1 MDLIK
6 RIERLEKQNRILR
19 FFCGMTAVAV
29 ICLAA
34 MGATSLNQV
43 SFQKV
48 IKAQKFELI
57 DGTGKTRGEMSVNN
71 LGPYVHLEDRANGIL
86 ASMGIANGVP
96 HLTLKRAG
104 QTRSFT
110 R

>member
-1 MDLIK
+1 
-6 RIERLEKQNRILR
+6 
-19 FFCGMTAVAV
+19 MTMVAV

-43 SFQKV
+43 AFQKV

-57 DGTGKTRGEMSVNN
+57 DATGRTHGEMSINN
-71 LGPYVHLEDRANGIL
+71 LGPYVHLEDRPNGIL

-104 QTRSFT
+104 EIRSITR
-110 R
+110 